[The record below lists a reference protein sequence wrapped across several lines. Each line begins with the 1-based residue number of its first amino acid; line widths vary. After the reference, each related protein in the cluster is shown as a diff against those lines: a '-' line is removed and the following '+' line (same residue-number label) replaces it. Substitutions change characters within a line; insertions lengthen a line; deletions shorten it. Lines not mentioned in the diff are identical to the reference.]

1 MKTPYQRSLLKY
13 GGRAVRHFG
22 YWMLGLVVLVIVI
35 ARFEGTAAT
44 PNQISSAVV
53 LGGMIAII
61 LGVLLECEAE
71 R

>member
-1 MKTPYQRSLLKY
+1 
-13 GGRAVRHFG
+13 
-22 YWMLGLVVLVIVI
+22 MLGLVVLVIVI